1 MVEVKQKLIEIFGS
15 QIKFNK
21 EFDSYINNL
30 KENMKE
36 EFIKWCVDC
45 KEGLILGSVPPKKHL
60 KDLYVFFR
68 KIGNN
73 IRAVLIKK
81 QNSNFIEI
89 ILSNHLDYDNKRKQ
103 LGYKKSSYYGS

>member
-1 MVEVKQKLIEIFGS
+1 MERVKQKLIEIFGNE
-15 QIKFNK
+15 IKFNK
-21 EFDSYINNL
+21 DFESNINNL
-30 KENMKE
+30 KEGMKQDLIE
-36 EFIKWCVDC
+36 WCSNC
-45 KEGLILGSVPPKKHL
+45 KNGIVLGSVPPKKNF

-73 IRAVLIKK
+73 IRVVLIKK

-103 LGYKKSSYYGS
+103 LGYKKSSYYKS